1 MRILFIHGRAQGGK
15 DPAALRQIWID
26 TLTKGVKAAGLRLPD
41 GVQFD
46 FPFYADTLD
55 DFVARLDDPQ
65 PDTVVAKGTDERTPL
80 DDFLAE
86 ALADIADDAEIRDEE
101 VQGMVE
107 GAPVTEKGPQNWRW
121 VRALARTIDQRFT
134 SGAEWTI
141 KRFLTDVHLYI
152 DNGRVRRAVDAVVA
166 EALTD
171 EPTVVIGHSLGSVV
185 GYRFLSDLDHGDNIL
200 RFITVGSP
208 LGIRAI
214 ATRLG
219 VPRHVGKP
227 TWFNAF
233 DPRDIVALN
242 PLDNDR
248 FPTRPAILNHDRVDN
263 HTDNRHGIVGYLDD
277 PQVARAVVEGLT
289 G

>member
-1 MRILFIHGRAQGGK
+1 VL
-15 DPAALRQIWID
+15 
-26 TLTKGVKAAGLRLPD
+26 
-41 GVQFD
+41 
-46 FPFYADTLD
+46 
-55 DFVARLDDPQ
+55 
-65 PDTVVAKGTDERTPL
+65 
-80 DDFLAE
+80 
-86 ALADIADDAEIRDEE
+86 
-101 VQGMVE
+101 
-107 GAPVTEKGPQNWRW
+107 
-121 VRALARTIDQRFT
+121 
-134 SGAEWTI
+134 
-141 KRFLTDVHLYI
+141 
-152 DNGRVRRAVDAVVA
+152 
-166 EALTD
+166 
-171 EPTVVIGHSLGSVV
+171 GHSLGSVV
-185 GYRFLSDLDHGDNIL
+185 GYRFLSERDGGDNVR